1 MGVRASRTNGS
12 GGSSRDPDEG
22 DKNKTKKKKKEKEA
36 CIDDADRAVLS
47 LKTHRKK
54 LERQLEGARRRED
67 AERKSARAL
76 IQRQSAKG
84 AQAAGAEGHSS
95 ASLAEGC
102 AAQDRARARASLSR
116 ARMLANLC
124 ESLEAQV
131 CSVDSLLWEIDSAGR
146 ARDSLRAME
155 AGNRALKAIQDELSV
170 EKAEAVIQEYE
181 DAKHD
186 QERIDEL
193 VAGESKLP
201 FREIEKATAR
211 GEDVELDEDL
221 EAELEALEH
230 ELAEEESG
238 GGGIGRG
245 ATAAG
250 DHNHGQDEGDDLP
263 HLPDV
268 PSHSVEAAEA
278 VAEEEVKEP
287 AAEAASAMLLAS

>member
-1 MGVRASRTNGS
+1 MGVRASRAS
-12 GGSSRDPDEG
+12 GSSRDPDEG
-22 DKNKTKKKKKEKEA
+22 DKNKTKKKKKKEKEA

-76 IQRQSAKG
+76 IQGPSAKG
-84 AQAAGAEGHSS
+84 AQAAGEEGHSS
-95 ASLAEGC
+95 ASVAEGR
-102 AAQDRARARASLSR
+102 AARDRARARASLSR

-193 VAGESKLP
+193 VAGDSKLP

-211 GEDVELDEDL
+211 GEEVELDEDL

-230 ELAEEESG
+230 ELAEDESG
-238 GGGIGRG
+238 GGGIGRA
-245 ATAAG
+245 ATATVG
-250 DHNHGQDEGDDLP
+250 HNHGQDEGDDLP
-263 HLPDV
+263 RLPDV

-278 VAEEEVKEP
+278 VAEEEAKEP